1 MINCTILDDP
11 ENGQVTFTP
20 GVVMTLETGLGAVAN
35 YTCNEGYDL
44 VGDTLRTCE
53 ANGQWDGGDP
63 MCMGTYFLWRYTFTI
78 YSHILPPV

>member
-11 ENGQVTFTP
+11 ENGRVTFTP
-20 GVVMTLETGLGAVAN
+20 GVVATIETGLGAVAN

-53 ANGQWDGGDP
+53 ANGQWDGGEP
-63 MCMGTYFLWRYTFTI
+63 TCMGMYLFGSTLCFYN
-78 YSHILPPV
+78 S